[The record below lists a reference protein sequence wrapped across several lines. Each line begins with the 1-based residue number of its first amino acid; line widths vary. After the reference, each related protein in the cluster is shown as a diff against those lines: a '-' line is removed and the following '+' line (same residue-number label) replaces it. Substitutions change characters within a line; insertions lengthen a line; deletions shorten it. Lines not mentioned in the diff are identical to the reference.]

1 MTEFLS
7 EAQARFALRQFSRWL
22 RLKEEHERDFGRGE
36 KRWYPGELRRHIPD
50 VDHSALL
57 FRLLRGRE
65 PLPEP
70 PPLENGYPVYPDW
83 PYVDEAEA

>member
-1 MTEFLS
+1 MKLTE
-7 EAQARFALRQFSRWL
+7 EQAYFARQQMSRWL
-22 RLKEEHERDFGRGE
+22 RIRAQ
-36 KRWYPGELRRHIPD
+36 YPDRHGPLTDPRVLTQLGAD

-70 PPLENGYPVYPDW
+70 PPKEHAYPVYPDW
-83 PYVDEAEA
+83 PYEDDE